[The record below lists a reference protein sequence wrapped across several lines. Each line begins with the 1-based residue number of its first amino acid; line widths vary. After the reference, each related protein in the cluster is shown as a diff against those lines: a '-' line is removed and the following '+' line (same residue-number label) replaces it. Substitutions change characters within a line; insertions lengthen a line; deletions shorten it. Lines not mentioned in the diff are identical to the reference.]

1 MHIYIY
7 IAAMEK
13 HEPEKTAAK
22 ICCVL
27 PPMPDSTGVNLVSIA
42 WTQNWTASYHLSV
55 SKT

>member
-1 MHIYIY
+1 MCANAYIY

-42 WTQNWTASYHLSV
+42 
-55 SKT
+55 

>member
-42 WTQNWTASYHLSV
+42 
-55 SKT
+55 